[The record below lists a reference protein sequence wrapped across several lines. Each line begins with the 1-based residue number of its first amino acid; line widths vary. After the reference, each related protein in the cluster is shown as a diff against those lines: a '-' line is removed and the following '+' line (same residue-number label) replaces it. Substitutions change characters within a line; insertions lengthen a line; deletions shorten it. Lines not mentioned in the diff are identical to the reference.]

1 MNKFT
6 PVVLI
11 AAVLF
16 VGACSKDSDSKIL
29 AKVNGGKITIAD
41 FKKQLDELPPQMR
54 QVVATDAKAR
64 KDFLEDLVGI
74 ELVLQ
79 EARRQ
84 GLHKDA
90 DFKKR
95 QEQLKK
101 DLQRKLEED
110 YKNELFNTLL
120 RKQLAD
126 KISAL
131 APPTDQAVRDFYSK
145 NKKMMQTANGKTLG
159 LKEVEPQIKS
169 RLMQEKQRELYIDF
183 TKELKA
189 KAKIKM
195 DDKAMDALAA
205 TLATPTVPEGMQLDH
220 PALKNM
226 GGK

>member
-1 MNKFT
+1 MKTFM

-16 VGACSKDSDSKIL
+16 TGACSKDSDSKVL
-29 AKVNGGKITIAD
+29 AKVNGGKITVAD

-54 QVVATDAKAR
+54 QAVSSDAKAR
-64 KDFLEDLVGI
+64 KDFLDDLVGI

-90 DFKKR
+90 EFKKR

-101 DLQRKLEED
+101 DLERKIEED
-110 YKNELFNTLL
+110 YKNELFNSLL

-145 NKKMMQTANGKTLG
+145 NKKMMQTADGKTLS
-159 LKEVEPQIKS
+159 LKEVEPQIKN
-169 RLMQEKQRELYIDF
+169 RLMQEKQRDLYVAF
-183 TKELKA
+183 TKELREKA
-189 KAKIKM
+189 NIKVDEKALE
-195 DDKAMDALAA
+195 ALAGS
-205 TLATPTVPEGMQLDH
+205 LAMPTFPEGMQLDH
-220 PALKNM
+220 PALQNM

>member
-6 PVVLI
+6 PVVLA

-16 VGACSKDSDSKIL
+16 AGACSKDSDSKIL
-29 AKVNGGKITIAD
+29 AKVNGGKITAAD

-54 QVVATDAKAR
+54 QAVATDAKAR

-90 DFKKR
+90 EFKKR

-101 DLQRKLEED
+101 DLEHKIEED

-131 APPTDQAVRDFYSK
+131 TPPTDQEVREFYSK
-145 NKKMMQTANGKTLG
+145 NKKMMQTADGKTLG
-159 LKEVEPQIKS
+159 LRDVEPQIKS
-169 RLMQEKQRELYIDF
+169 RLMQEKQRELYVAF
-183 TKELKA
+183 TRELKA
-189 KAKIKM
+189 KANITV
-195 DDKAMDALAA
+195 DDKALEALAG
-205 TLATPTVPEGMQLDH
+205 TLATPAFPEDLQLDH

>member
-169 RLMQEKQRELYIDF
+169 RLMRRHRGRARQ
-183 TKELKA
+183 
-189 KAKIKM
+189 
-195 DDKAMDALAA
+195 ALARHA
-205 TLATPTVPEGMQLDH
+205 
-220 PALKNM
+220 
-226 GGK
+226 

>member
-145 NKKMMQTANGKTLG
+145 NKKIMQTANGKTLG